1 MIAAKNQRDAFLTG
15 RSLDHVG
22 QSCAGVSD
30 LRKITCV
37 AGASGQTLGL
47 IHDDV
52 AQVLDLVAKF
62 GQLLLETGDAQG
74 GRSHIH
80 AAASRTQI
88 HRRTD
93 NGDVRLTHAIT
104 INDYRLSSKEIR

>member
-1 MIAAKNQRDAFLTG
+1 MAGTRGQAF
-15 RSLDHVG
+15 
-22 QSCAGVSD
+22 
-30 LRKITCV
+30 
-37 AGASGQTLGL
+37 GL
-47 IHDDV
+47 IHYDV
-52 AQVLDLVAKF
+52 AEVFDLIPEVGEFLMQA
-62 GQLLLETGDAQG
+62 GDAQG

-88 HRRTD
+88 HGRAD